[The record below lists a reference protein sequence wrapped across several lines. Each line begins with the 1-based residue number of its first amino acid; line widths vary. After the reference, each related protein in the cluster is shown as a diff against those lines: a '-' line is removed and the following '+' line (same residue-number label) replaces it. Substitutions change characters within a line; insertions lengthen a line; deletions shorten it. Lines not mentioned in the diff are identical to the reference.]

1 MPRSTATRS
10 STRLRRVK
18 LGRASTAQVTGVVLL
33 SAVVLL
39 GGVMLYLWPQMH
51 LVELGYRQNALR
63 AQRDRTA
70 RRRNELQ
77 VERAML
83 RRLERIEAIAV
94 ERLGMRPP
102 ELAQVIYVKPESA
115 AAKAGRM
122 P

>member
-1 MPRSTATRS
+1 MPRSPSARS

-18 LGRASTAQVTGVVLL
+18 PGRASTAQVTGVVLL

-39 GGVMLYLWPQMH
+39 GGVMLYLWPQMS

-63 AQRDRTA
+63 AQRDRAA

-83 RRLERIEAIAV
+83 SRLERIEALALQ
-94 ERLGMRPP
+94 RLGMRPP
-102 ELAQVIYVKPESA
+102 KLAQVIYVKPESSA
-115 AAKAGRM
+115 AQAGSM

>member
-1 MPRSTATRS
+1 
-10 STRLRRVK
+10 
-18 LGRASTAQVTGVVLL
+18 
-33 SAVVLL
+33 
-39 GGVMLYLWPQMH
+39 MLYLWPQMH